1 MTIRKLILAGAL
13 VAFAGPAFAFH
24 CPGAM
29 AKIDEA
35 LAASSGLDEATVAEV
50 KELRAE
56 GENLHKAGKHYA
68 AMAALWTAE
77 RVLGIED
84 EKSEEVLHIGDY

>member
-1 MTIRKLILAGAL
+1 MTIRSLVLAAAL
-13 VAFAGPAFAFH
+13 LGFVGPAFAFH

-29 AKIDEA
+29 SKIDEA
-35 LAASSGLDEATVAEV
+35 LASSSGLDEATLTEV

-68 AMAALWTAE
+68 SMATLWTAE
-77 RVLGIED
+77 KLLGIED
-84 EKSEEVLHIGDY
+84 EKSEEVLHIGGY